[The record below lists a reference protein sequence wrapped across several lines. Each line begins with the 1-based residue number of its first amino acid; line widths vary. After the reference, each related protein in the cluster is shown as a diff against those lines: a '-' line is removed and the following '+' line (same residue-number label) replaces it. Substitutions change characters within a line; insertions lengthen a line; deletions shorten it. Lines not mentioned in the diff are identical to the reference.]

1 MSEIP
6 VLTDFGVSRRL
17 VCVSVLVVSQAANF
31 LDIQSL
37 LDLTC
42 KTVADMIKGK
52 TPEQIRSEF
61 DIVNDFTAEELEEV
75 RKDNAWCDD
84 RSG

>member
-1 MSEIP
+1 M
-6 VLTDFGVSRRL
+6 
-17 VCVSVLVVSQAANF
+17 QAANF

-61 DIVNDFTAEELEEV
+61 DIENDFTPEELDEV
-75 RKDNAWCDD
+75 RRDNAWCDD
-84 RSG
+84 RST

>member
-1 MSEIP
+1 
-6 VLTDFGVSRRL
+6 VRF
-17 VCVSVLVVSQAANF
+17 SVNTTARVVDALPFFEHLQAANF

-52 TPEQIRSEF
+52 TPEQIRQEF
-61 DIVNDFTAEELEEV
+61 DIQNDFTPEELEEV
-75 RKDNAWCDD
+75 RRDNAWCDD
-84 RSG
+84 R